1 MFIYSITC
9 AAGYMLSF
17 WLHFLQ
23 SGASDL
29 DIGSR
34 SSSVHSL
41 PAVENA
47 PPTRTAHADLKVAVK
62 HITEVKEEIRKNGIE
77 IGKLLDVQSRMEK
90 QLQDILQSLYT
101 SSAQSRR
108 GSELDSIDSGYE
120 ACRHSLNISK
130 GDHKFQGEVTDT
142 MAPVAA
148 TMRRHSMP
156 ATLDCV
162 PEEGMDH
169 IKKVR

>member
-1 MFIYSITC
+1 MCSRVHVIIL
-9 AAGYMLSF
+9 AAF
-17 WLHFLQ
+17 FLQ

-62 HITEVKEEIRKNGIE
+62 QITEVREEIRKNGIE

-90 QLQDILQSLYT
+90 QLQDILQSLYM

-108 GSELDSIDSGYE
+108 GSVLDSIDSGYE
-120 ACRHSLNISK
+120 ACRHSLNIRK
-130 GDHKFQGEVTDT
+130 GDHKFQGEVSDT
-142 MAPVAA
+142 TAPVAT

>member
-1 MFIYSITC
+1 MFIYSCTITC

-77 IGKLLDVQSRMEK
+77 IGKLLDVHK
-90 QLQDILQSLYT
+90 AVAGHIAVLVHVIC
-101 SSAQSRR
+101 
-108 GSELDSIDSGYE
+108 SI
-120 ACRHSLNISK
+120 AKR
-130 GDHKFQGEVTDT
+130 F
-142 MAPVAA
+142 
-148 TMRRHSMP
+148 R
-156 ATLDCV
+156 
-162 PEEGMDH
+162 
-169 IKKVR
+169 VRQH